1 MNGMMCP
8 CIFRQTMIR
17 PMSKLMKH
25 QHDWHTK
32 YWVNCCA
39 YPSMHWWGSL
49 FRPILK
55 PVLWHMPR
63 GAPAPF
69 SLRMLDNDNTT
80 NLQLPHH
87 TSYNE
92 LQSSRSVFLT
102 CCNCMSQYGIRGHYE
117 HPSVA
122 LGSLPSQPICRDIR
136 KRGSWRS
143 LLPDCHLGTTPRV
156 SSCTS
161 SMLCMTPTHRGRQG
175 AVCASNPFFPKSLH
189 AALLVPT
196 YS

>member
-1 MNGMMCP
+1 MEWCAPAFSGKPWFGQCLSWWNISMTGTP
-8 CIFRQTMIR
+8 ITESIAALIHQCIGGALH
-17 PMSKLMKH
+17 S
-25 QHDWHTK
+25 D
-32 YWVNCCA
+32 
-39 YPSMHWWGSL
+39 S
-49 FRPILK
+49 RPILK
-55 PVLWHMPR
+55 PVVWHVPR

-92 LQSSRSVFLT
+92 LQSSYNELQSSRSVFLT
-102 CCNCMSQYGIRGHYE
+102 CCNSMSQYGIRGRYE

-143 LLPDCHLGTTPRV
+143 LLPDCHPGTTPRV
-156 SSCTS
+156 SSCTPSKTGS
-161 SMLCMTPTHRGRQG
+161 SLCVQ
-175 AVCASNPFFPKSLH
+175 PFVQKSLH
-189 AALLVPT
+189 AALLVAN

>member
-1 MNGMMCP
+1 MEWCAP
-8 CIFRQTMIR
+8 IFKHFQYSMIR
-17 PMSKLMKH
+17 PLSQLMKD
-25 QHDWHTK
+25 QHDWHTN

-39 YPSMHWWGSL
+39 YPSMHWWSSS
-49 FRPILK
+49 FRPMLK
-55 PVLWHMPR
+55 PVVWHVPR

-92 LQSSRSVFLT
+92 LQSSYNELQSSRSVFLT
-102 CCNCMSQYGIRGHYE
+102 CCNCMSQYGIMGRYE

-143 LLPDCHLGTTPRV
+143 LLPVCHPGTTPRV
-156 SSCTS
+156 SSCTPS
-161 SMLCMTPTHRGRQG
+161 KTGSGMCVQ
-175 AVCASNPFFPKSLH
+175 PFFPKSLH
-189 AALLVPT
+189 AALLVAN